1 MYYGANRTPV
11 EVIRGGA
18 LGTHFRDIYSGVTG
32 KWYKTSWKEFDQLKN
47 IDRIKYKILSIIARI
62 IMVVVLINMVLNV
75 EHRYDFG
82 KIRVGFHLKLDKF
95 YCIGVIN

>member
-1 MYYGANRTPV
+1 MDYGANRTPV

-47 IDRIKYKILSIIARI
+47 IAQ
-62 IMVVVLINMVLNV
+62 
-75 EHRYDFG
+75 
-82 KIRVGFHLKLDKF
+82 KF
-95 YCIGVIN
+95 YNSDYYNVNVNKYGVKCKHH

>member
-1 MYYGANRTPV
+1 MDYGANRTPV

-47 IDRIKYKILSIIARI
+47 IAQ
-62 IMVVVLINMVLNV
+62 
-75 EHRYDFG
+75 
-82 KIRVGFHLKLDKF
+82 KF
-95 YCIGVIN
+95 YNSDYYNVDVNKYGVKCKHR

>member
-1 MYYGANRTPV
+1 MDYGANRTPV

-47 IDRIKYKILSIIARI
+47 IAQ
-62 IMVVVLINMVLNV
+62 
-75 EHRYDFG
+75 
-82 KIRVGFHLKLDKF
+82 KF
-95 YCIGVIN
+95 YNSDYYNVNVNKYGIKCKHR